1 MLTIRWG
8 CTSGVEGDVKPEA
21 NGEATGK
28 KKKKKAD
35 DMDIDALLAEIDG
48 PKPPPPEPTG
58 STAHSEICAAVEGPK
73 RTSWLL
79 LGPLQPTTLS

>member
-1 MLTIRWG
+1 VR
-8 CTSGVEGDVKPEA
+8 PEA

-58 STAHSEICAAVEGPK
+58 SVAHSEICAAVEAQGYI
-73 RTSWLL
+73 LL
-79 LGPLQPTTLS
+79 AFGFVAT